1 MWLVQ
6 HPIYPLIFS
15 VILAAVIIKQCFLRR
30 KLLKNR
36 LVLSFILIF
45 VLAMLSVFYD
55 VIKQNDLAFKVVN
68 YTLLVIDILM
78 GIFFFLNIDISLS
91 KENFQTEVIRSLDD
105 DNYFMFLNKKGKI
118 VEISNLLLNKFA
130 LKKEDCL
137 GKKVDQVFN
146 DLMDIERINGK
157 KASNLEFFKY
167 LLSPLVEKEKNEL
180 SIEFYYNDQTKG
192 KLNLIETPIYVLE
205 RYAGRMYFGSDSIIS
220 NVDKLENNPVNEE
233 ENNLIS
239 SRFEAIL
246 AKAQEGIYFADLVNN
261 SIWCNDYLVSNLSIL
276 GNSMNLTD
284 FYLNFELE
292 DYENYKRSLALA
304 TPEEPSFSVS
314 YRYKSGYDTI
324 FVKENATVIFNGRKP
339 IEICSTLVTSLN
351 RNYMK
356 LNNQLVD
363 NLKEEPELL
372 GQILDLATNGKTFE
386 VVYIRLAN
394 VPEINEKYGR
404 SLGSMVIE
412 EYISVLQKSFADND
426 SIYRISGLDFAMILT
441 DIRKMENLRKVLTTK
456 NILSTKL
463 SYGAVSVDVSVYM
476 GISFSNEAIHPKDV
490 YYNAR
495 NALLKGVSNKQNLV
509 FYRDINY

>member
-157 KASNLEFFKY
+157 K
-167 LLSPLVEKEKNEL
+167 
-180 SIEFYYNDQTKG
+180 Q
-192 KLNLIETPIYVLE
+192 
-205 RYAGRMYFGSDSIIS
+205 
-220 NVDKLENNPVNEE
+220 
-233 ENNLIS
+233 
-239 SRFEAIL
+239 
-246 AKAQEGIYFADLVNN
+246 
-261 SIWCNDYLVSNLSIL
+261 
-276 GNSMNLTD
+276 
-284 FYLNFELE
+284 
-292 DYENYKRSLALA
+292 
-304 TPEEPSFSVS
+304 
-314 YRYKSGYDTI
+314 
-324 FVKENATVIFNGRKP
+324 VI
-339 IEICSTLVTSLN
+339 
-351 RNYMK
+351 
-356 LNNQLVD
+356 
-363 NLKEEPELL
+363 
-372 GQILDLATNGKTFE
+372 
-386 VVYIRLAN
+386 
-394 VPEINEKYGR
+394 
-404 SLGSMVIE
+404 
-412 EYISVLQKSFADND
+412 
-426 SIYRISGLDFAMILT
+426 
-441 DIRKMENLRKVLTTK
+441 
-456 NILSTKL
+456 
-463 SYGAVSVDVSVYM
+463 
-476 GISFSNEAIHPKDV
+476 
-490 YYNAR
+490 
-495 NALLKGVSNKQNLV
+495 
-509 FYRDINY
+509 